1 MASTTPRKESEKIEG
16 IVNSDSLLQ
25 IESVGLNGLGALH
38 PTNLNEL
45 GGAWRAFERAK
56 TDLKEALT
64 FHGCASRSRKS
75 AVRDIFHF
83 PAQRSEPC
91 DGWASIMVTGSHG
104 TALSLRTAGEHAFSA
119 IPLAQ

>member
-64 FHGCASRSRKS
+64 FHGCA
-75 AVRDIFHF
+75 
-83 PAQRSEPC
+83 
-91 DGWASIMVTGSHG
+91 
-104 TALSLRTAGEHAFSA
+104 
-119 IPLAQ
+119 